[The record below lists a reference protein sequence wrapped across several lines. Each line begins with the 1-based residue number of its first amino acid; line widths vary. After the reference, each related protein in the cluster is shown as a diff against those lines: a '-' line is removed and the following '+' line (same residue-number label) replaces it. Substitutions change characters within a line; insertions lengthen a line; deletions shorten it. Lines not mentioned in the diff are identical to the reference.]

1 MANSNIELEFHQI
14 KAEEEIILL
23 LNEIRRKSGLDKI
36 QLRAAA
42 SSLHSIYNG
51 IERILFI
58 ILKGKRIIVSQN
70 SRWHLEL
77 LEKTAEA
84 ELLPEEIIEILK
96 EYMGFWHFFRHS
108 YGFMIDEELIAPLMD
123 NVSTLLMEL
132 KTRLI
137 D

>member
-1 MANSNIELEFHQI
+1 
-14 KAEEEIILL
+14 
-23 LNEIRRKSGLDKI
+23 
-36 QLRAAA
+36 
-42 SSLHSIYNG
+42 
-51 IERILFI
+51 
-58 ILKGKRIIVSQN
+58 LKGKRIIVSQN